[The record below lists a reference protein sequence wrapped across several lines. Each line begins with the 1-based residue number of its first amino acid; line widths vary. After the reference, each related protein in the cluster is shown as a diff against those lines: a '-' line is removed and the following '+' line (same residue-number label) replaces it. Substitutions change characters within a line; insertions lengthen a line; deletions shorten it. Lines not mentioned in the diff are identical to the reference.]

1 MAILRGTKM
10 KITKRQIR
18 RIIREEKARL
28 NELGIDRMTSGDR
41 DPRLEDPDDL
51 TIGLEVAEEMV
62 EHLQAINDLV
72 TSERG
77 RRSLPAYMDSKKD
90 VTAEKFQS
98 LLQWAE
104 DNLAYWSMNQ

>member
-1 MAILRGTKM
+1 M
-10 KITKRQIR
+10 KITKRQLR
-18 RIIREEKARL
+18 NIIT
-28 NELGIDRMTSGDR
+28 ELGIDRMTSGDR

-62 EHLQAINDLV
+62 VHLQAINDLV

-77 RRSLPAYMDSKKD
+77 QRSLPTYMDNKKD